1 MQIHPMW
8 ATYPDL
14 QPELQATLELIQQ
27 QIKTD
32 NQPVNAAILDLIN
45 AGGKLL
51 RPAYCL
57 LFSQFK
63 PTDRSKMI
71 ALAAAIETLH
81 TATLIHDDVIDQS
94 PIRRGVTTIQT
105 QFDLPTAVYAGGLSL
120 RRLLPVIVQLRQLPA
135 QCPARRQEHGR
146 YFEWR
151 TRTDGH
157 PLSLGYDNRP
167 VSQTSEWQNRTIIR
181 VE

>member
-105 QFDLPTAVYAGGLSL
+105 QFDLPTAVYAGDYLFVVCFQLLS
-120 RRLLPVIVQLRQLPA
+120 
-135 QCPARRQEHGR
+135 
-146 YFEWR
+146 
-151 TRTDGH
+151 
-157 PLSLGYDNRP
+157 N
-167 VSQTSEWQNRTIIR
+167 
-181 VE
+181 